1 MSESTTELS
10 VDPSI
15 IPASQD
21 ILDGPTSV
29 PPSNENLTQIDALVI
44 SKDAVP
50 NISAESSSPAS
61 DTVAQNDSSAATLPT
76 NSCSPHEIVSEP
88 EAAPVPEPPAPTT
101 ESRPLPFSVLP
112 ADLIPFASI
121 FFVPSTAPASASAPT
136 PDSLQSQ
143 PATLPAELP
152 NDAESSQPS
161 PLATASAL
169 RRPSR
174 DLSGPPEKRHVHF
187 TQLVNDEGTFNEP
200 VTRTEDSTT
209 VIGGEKT
216 PARDSPAGD
225 APNGEAP
232 TGEAAV
238 TRDAPDVPTN
248 DVLDAMDT
256 TEGSKSVPTPTAAVD
271 VEALLD
277 DNDGEGER
285 GAGKSTGVNNSEGE
299 RGAGEGAGRSTG
311 VSDGEG
317 ERGAE
322 GAGVCAGEGVAG
334 GGDGDEDEDDCVLE
348 QVTYADAKQEE
359 EGGRE
364 AEMGGGA
371 EPVPVRKASEA
382 RGSAFTDDVCV
393 IEDDDEGDDDE
404 ADGMRIKRSR
414 LTPHTPLGDSAAFT
428 SFEHAQHTAANL
440 KELAKNLVRRTA
452 RVLLTYVVYARTVY
466 CWLSLLGRLSILS
479 LHSYIL

>member
-29 PPSNENLTQIDALVI
+29 PPSNETVTQIDALVI

-50 NISAESSSPAS
+50 ILSAESSSPAS

-76 NSCSPHEIVSEP
+76 NSCSPHEIISEP
-88 EAAPVPEPPAPTT
+88 EAAPVPEPPAPTP

-121 FFVPSTAPASASAPT
+121 FFVPTTAPASASAPT

-143 PATLPAELP
+143 PVTLPAELP
-152 NDAESSQPS
+152 NDAESSLPS

-187 TQLVNDEGTFNEP
+187 TQLVNDEGTSNEP

-216 PARDSPAGD
+216 PAGDTPAGD
-225 APNGEAP
+225 AVPNGDAP

-238 TRDAPDVPTN
+238 TRDSPTN

-256 TEGSKSVPTPTAAVD
+256 TEGSKSVPTPTTAVD

-285 GAGKSTGVNNSEGE
+285 GAGKSTGMNDGEDE
-299 RGAGEGAGRSTG
+299 RGAGEGAGKSTG
-311 VSDGEG
+311 INDGEG
-317 ERGAE
+317 ERGTEAA
-322 GAGVCAGEGVAG
+322 GAGVSAGEGEA
-334 GGDGDEDEDDCVLE
+334 GDGGEDEDEDDCVLE

-382 RGSAFTDDVCV
+382 RGAAFTDDVCV
-393 IEDDDEGDDDE
+393 IEDDDEADDDE

-440 KELAKNLVRRTA
+440 KELAKNLARHTLLALLARTA
-452 RVLLTYVVYARTVY
+452 VLLGIFYRCWVVLVLYLYTVTFAA
-466 CWLSLLGRLSILS
+466 S
-479 LHSYIL
+479 